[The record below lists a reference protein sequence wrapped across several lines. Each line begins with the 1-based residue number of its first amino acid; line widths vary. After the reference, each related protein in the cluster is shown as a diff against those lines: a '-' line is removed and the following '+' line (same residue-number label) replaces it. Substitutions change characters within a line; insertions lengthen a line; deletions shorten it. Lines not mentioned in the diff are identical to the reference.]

1 MRKRRKTKLNPN
13 QRDIFGTKIKRL
25 KKCVFCEIDIDL
37 DEDIFV
43 ADSLGR
49 EEAPFASHLL
59 YTQVLN
65 DEIQDERL
73 LGMKNAFMW
82 YKYADLMAVYIDLGV
97 SKGMLEGIEKAHK
110 YDIPIEIRKID

>member
-1 MRKRRKTKLNPN
+1 MLSRFSILRVIIESPYSGDVEKNLEYARICLS
-13 QRDIFGTKIKRL
+13 
-25 KKCVFCEIDIDL
+25 
-37 DEDIFV
+37 
-43 ADSLGR
+43 DSLSR
-49 EEAPFASHLL
+49 EVSPFASHLI

-110 YDIPIEIRKID
+110 YDIPIEIRKVD

>member
-1 MRKRRKTKLNPN
+1 MRVIIESPYSGDVEKNLEYARRCLS
-13 QRDIFGTKIKRL
+13 
-25 KKCVFCEIDIDL
+25 
-37 DEDIFV
+37 
-43 ADSLGR
+43 DSLSR

-82 YKYADLMAVYIDLGV
+82 YKLADLMAVYIDLGV
-97 SKGMLEGIEKAHK
+97 SKGMLKGIEKAHK
-110 YDIPIEIRKID
+110 YDIPIEIRQIN